1 MKEMV
6 NTNLI
11 LADLQTYALEHP
23 ILCLCDLCKEV
34 DLFIEEAA
42 KSIAAN
48 SKDVAEGSPPHAG
61 SFEAIF
67 KQFMERERERC
78 TK

>member
-1 MKEMV
+1 MA
-6 NTNLI
+6 NTNLT

-23 ILCLCDLCKEV
+23 TLCLCGLCKEV

-42 KSIAAN
+42 NSIAAN
-48 SKDVAEGSPPHAG
+48 SIAEGSPPHAG

-67 KQFMERERERC
+67 KQFMEYHKLERERC